1 VPVAAPA
8 ASSGGGGI
16 RGRIAANKKE
26 ELSEYMEQA
35 VALVKSYVP
44 PNPAKIQAVKDAGGV
59 SVDIVEPGKRVR
71 LNFRNYAKP
80 GDNLGIEVD
89 MTTNRL
95 LGVKV
100 ASYLENAKDAVTLDV
115 RLASLTDG
123 TSYQN
128 QITLNAAAKEV
139 TVKVDNSGYRKASN

>member
-1 VPVAAPA
+1 
-8 ASSGGGGI
+8 
-16 RGRIAANKKE
+16 
-26 ELSEYMEQA
+26 MEQA